1 MHKVNSLNRDRPT
14 VGQRGAIPTPKIKT
28 SVCVYIY
35 IYIYVIIVFVLET
48 NDCLSALD
56 LAALLMLNFEY
67 ASFFS

>member
-1 MHKVNSLNRDRPT
+1 MC
-14 VGQRGAIPTPKIKT
+14 I
-28 SVCVYIY
+28 YIY
-35 IYIYVIIVFVLET
+35 IYIYEIVFVLET